1 MCERCAMPLV
11 HAEGDEQEPLGR
23 SHEQARKIHPRFAR
37 GELVRVAV
45 ARNLS
50 EAELI
55 KGVLLEQGIPSLLR
69 RTAGF
74 DVPDF
79 LAAGPRDVLVP
90 EAGAEEARSLLT
102 EVDAEHA
109 ELGAVSAGWE
119 EQALESL
126 PAEPGGPDP
135 DASSYPES
143 PDGGGRRSWEL
154 RLGAGLLIAVLVFG
168 AVVGIVYALLFR

>member
-1 MCERCAMPLV
+1 MCKHCAMPLV
-11 HAEGDEQEPLGR
+11 HAEGDEQAALGR
-23 SHEQARKIHPRFAR
+23 SHEQARKIHPRYAK

-55 KGVLLEQGIPSLLR
+55 KGVLLEQGIPSLIR

-90 EAGAEEARSLLT
+90 EAGVEEARSLLT
-102 EVDAEHA
+102 DVDSEHA
-109 ELGAVSAGWE
+109 ALGALPPGWE
-119 EQALESL
+119 DQALE
-126 PAEPGGPDP
+126 ADPGSEAGEGSGPGP
-135 DASSYPES
+135 VYGQET
-143 PDGGGRRSWEL
+143 RSWEL
-154 RLGAGLLIAVLVFG
+154 RLGAWLLIGVLAFG
-168 AVVGIVYALLFR
+168 AVAGIVVALVLR